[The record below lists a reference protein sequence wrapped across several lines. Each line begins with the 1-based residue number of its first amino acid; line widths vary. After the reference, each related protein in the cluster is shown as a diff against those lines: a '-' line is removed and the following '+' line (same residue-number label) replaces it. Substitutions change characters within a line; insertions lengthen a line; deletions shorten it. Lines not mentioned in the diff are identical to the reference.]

1 MTRTKTQIRNLV
13 FTSAD
18 SANSRHKTNARL
30 PFYDAHFSSCNAQLT
45 KIRNDTVSLS
55 CVASLLQLKS
65 KAKYKEDWLLL
76 ANDKSRQLVS
86 KLESVLCN
94 IFKF

>member
-1 MTRTKTQIRNLV
+1 MTHTKTQIRNLV

-55 CVASLLQLKS
+55 CVACLLQLKS
-65 KAKYKEDWLLL
+65 KKDWLLL

-86 KLESVLCN
+86 KLESVLYN

>member
-18 SANSRHKTNARL
+18 SANSRHKTNVRL

-55 CVASLLQLKS
+55 CVAALLQLKS
-65 KAKYKEDWLLL
+65 KEDWLLL

-86 KLESVLCN
+86 KLESVLYN